1 MNFVTK
7 LIVELKHSTS
17 YHGLFWMVVGG
28 FSFASMGALTFALG
42 KQCDWLLIALF
53 RMLVTFALAS
63 YLATRARIMPFLFN
77 RPLLWFRSLMGSVAM
92 LCTFYALTNLPVSDV
107 AVITETRPIL
117 VALIAGYVIGERSG
131 SRLWVIL
138 IVSMLGV
145 ILLEQPYFSSRNFA
159 VFFALL
165 AAFAGAVV
173 MICLRLLRDIDPRVI
188 VTHFS
193 GTATLIAFLS
203 LLLFRNDIDLSV
215 LGNLKTLTMLFGV
228 GILGTIGQLGMT
240 KAFALDKAPK
250 IAAAGYIKVGFAASY
265 DLIFWYH
272 SFKLSTVFG
281 ISLILISITW
291 LFYTQR
297 SVRTEITIPNNSSS
311 F

>member
-1 MNFVTK
+1 MIFVSQLRYRIK
-7 LIVELKHSTS
+7 NSAD
-17 YHGLFWMVVGG
+17 YHGLFWMVIGG

-42 KQCDWLLIALF
+42 KQCDWMLIALF
-53 RMLVTFALAS
+53 RMLLSFVLAS
-63 YLATRARIMPFLFN
+63 YLATRATLMPFLFN
-77 RPLLWFRSLMGSVAM
+77 RPLLWLRSFMGSAAM
-92 LCTFYALTNLPVSDV
+92 LCTFYALTHLPISDV

-117 VALIAGYVIGERSG
+117 VTFVAGYIIGERSSG
-131 SRLWVIL
+131 RLWTIL
-138 IVSMLGV
+138 ILSLLGV
-145 ILLEQPYFSSRNFA
+145 ILLEQPYFSSRNYA
-159 VFFALL
+159 VFFAVL

-203 LLLFRNDIDLSV
+203 LVLFKNDVNLAV
-215 LGNLKTLTMLFGV
+215 LGNPKIVIMLLGV

-240 KAFALDKAPK
+240 KAFALDKAPR

-265 DLIFWYH
+265 DLIFWQH
-272 SFKLSTVFG
+272 SFRLTTLIGIALILLST
-281 ISLILISITW
+281 TW

-297 SVRTEITIPNNSSS
+297 SVKPECAIPENPSS

>member
-1 MNFVTK
+1 MNFIRQ
-7 LIVELKHSTS
+7 LRVEIKNSTD
-17 YHGLFWMVVGG
+17 YHGMFWMVIGG

-42 KQCDWLLIALF
+42 KQCDWMLIALF
-53 RMLVTFALAS
+53 RMLLSFVLAS
-63 YLATRARIMPFLFN
+63 YLAARATIMPFLFN
-77 RPLLWFRSLMGSVAM
+77 RPLLWLRSLMGSAAM
-92 LCTFYALTNLPVSDV
+92 LCTFYALTHLAISDV

-117 VALIAGYVIGERSG
+117 VTLIAGRLIGERSSG
-131 SRLWVIL
+131 RLWVIL
-138 IVSMLGV
+138 ALSMFGV

-193 GTATLIAFLS
+193 GTATLIAFSS
-203 LLLFRNDIDLSV
+203 LVLFKNDIDLSV
-215 LGNLKTLTMLFGV
+215 LGNFKILIMLLGV
-228 GILGTIGQLGMT
+228 GVLGTMGQLGMT
-240 KAFALDKAPK
+240 KAFALDKAPR

-265 DLIFWYH
+265 DLIFWQH
-272 SFKLSTVFG
+272 SFKKSTLVG
-281 ISLILISITW
+281 IALIMVSTTW

-297 SVRTEITIPNNSSS
+297 SAKPKSGIPENTSS

>member
-1 MNFVTK
+1 MNFIRQ
-7 LIVELKHSTS
+7 LRVEIKNSS
-17 YHGLFWMVVGG
+17 EYHGMFWMVVGG

-42 KQCDWLLIALF
+42 KQCDWMLIALF
-53 RMLVTFALAS
+53 RMLLSFVLVF
-63 YLATRARIMPFLFN
+63 YLAARATIMPFLFN
-77 RPLLWFRSLMGSVAM
+77 RPLLWLRSLMGSAAM
-92 LCTFYALTNLPVSDV
+92 LCTFYALTHLPVSDV

-117 VALIAGYVIGERSG
+117 VTLIAGYIIGERSSG
-131 SRLWVIL
+131 RFWVIL
-138 IVSMLGV
+138 ILSMFGV

-165 AAFAGAVV
+165 AALAGAVV

-203 LLLFRNDIDLSV
+203 LVLFKNDVDLSV
-215 LGNLKTLTMLFGV
+215 LGNLKILIMLLGV
-228 GILGTIGQLGMT
+228 GVLGTIGQLGMT
-240 KAFALDKAPK
+240 KAFALDKAPR

-265 DLIFWYH
+265 DLIFWQH
-272 SFKLSTVFG
+272 SFKPTTLLG
-281 ISLILISITW
+281 IALILISTTW

-297 SVRTEITIPNNSSS
+297 RAKPEIAIPENPSS

>member
-1 MNFVTK
+1 MNF
-7 LIVELKHSTS
+7 IRQFRVEIKNSAD
-17 YHGLFWMVVGG
+17 YHGMFWMVIGG

-42 KQCDWLLIALF
+42 KQCDWMLIALF
-53 RMLVTFALAS
+53 RMLLSFVLAS
-63 YLATRARIMPFLFN
+63 YLATRATIRPFLFN
-77 RPLLWFRSLMGSVAM
+77 RPLLWLRSLMGSVAM
-92 LCTFYALTNLPVSDV
+92 LCTFYALTHLPVSDV

-117 VALIAGYVIGERSG
+117 VTLIAGYVIGERSS

-138 IVSMLGV
+138 TLSMLGV
-145 ILLEQPYFSSRNFA
+145 ILLEQPYFSSRNYA
-159 VFFALL
+159 VFFALF

-203 LLLFRNDIDLSV
+203 LVLFKSDVDISV
-215 LGNLKTLTMLFGV
+215 LGNLKIVVMLLGV
-228 GILGTIGQLGMT
+228 GVLGTIGQLGMT
-240 KAFALDKAPK
+240 KAFALGKAPK

-265 DLIFWYH
+265 DLIFWQH
-272 SFKLSTVFG
+272 SFQPTTIFG
-281 ISLILISITW
+281 IALILTSTTW

-297 SVRTEITIPNNSSS
+297 SKRPQSSVPENSPS

>member
-1 MNFVTK
+1 
-7 LIVELKHSTS
+7 
-17 YHGLFWMVVGG
+17 MVVGG

>member
-1 MNFVTK
+1 MNFIRQ
-7 LIVELKHSTS
+7 LRVEIKNSTD
-17 YHGLFWMVVGG
+17 YHGLFWMVIGG

-42 KQCDWLLIALF
+42 KECDWMLIALF
-53 RMLVTFALAS
+53 RMLLSFVLAS
-63 YLATRARIMPFLFN
+63 YLAARATIMPFVFN
-77 RPLLWFRSLMGSVAM
+77 RPLLWLRSLTGSAAM
-92 LCTFYALTNLPVSDV
+92 LCTFYALTHLPISDV

-117 VALIAGYVIGERSG
+117 VTLIAGYTIGERSSG
-131 SRLWVIL
+131 RLWVIL
-138 IVSMLGV
+138 TLSMLGV

-159 VFFALL
+159 VFFAFL

-203 LLLFRNDIDLSV
+203 LLLFKNDVDLSV
-215 LGNLKTLTMLFGV
+215 LRNFKILIMLVGV
-228 GILGTIGQLGMT
+228 GVLGTMGQLGMT
-240 KAFALDKAPK
+240 KAFALDKAPR

-265 DLIFWYH
+265 DLIFWQH
-272 SFKLSTVFG
+272 SFKPSTLVG
-281 ISLILISITW
+281 IALILISTTW
-291 LFYTQR
+291 LFHTQR
-297 SVRTEITIPNNSSS
+297 SLKPQSGIPENTSS